1 MFGFYDTIGLNFR
14 GTADDLNYL
23 HQANA
28 VHEVFNDTSQNKFES
43 LLPDLYKGHTSKVAQ
58 DAYRKM
64 ANIDSREQI
73 FHVGDIM
80 THNVVVIDSQK
91 TFQEAYEIMIDGNF
105 EQIPIMSHRGL
116 ISNMITK
123 DKILE
128 LLTNDITASKE
139 IFHKKLETLHASGVI
154 TSDPISDIRRVAQVM
169 VQHRLNAIPIV
180 DQNDDLVGIVSKS
193 DILNAVS
200 NTPPLQIWA

>member
-14 GTADDLNYL
+14 GTADELKYL

-28 VHEVFNDTSQNKFES
+28 VHEVYNDTSQNKFES
-43 LLPDLYKGHTSKVAQ
+43 LLPDLYKGHTSKDAQ
-58 DAYRKM
+58 NAYRKM
-64 ANIDSREQI
+64 ANIDSKEQI

-80 THNVVVIDSQK
+80 TRDVVVIDSKK
-91 TFQEAYEIMIDGNF
+91 TIQEAYEIMIDGNF
-105 EQIPIMSHRGL
+105 EQIPVISNRGM

-123 DKILE
+123 DKILQI
-128 LLTNDITASKE
+128 LANDIASAKE
-139 IFHKKLETLHASGVI
+139 SFFRKLETIHAIGVI

-180 DQNDDLVGIVSKS
+180 NQSDDLVGIVSKS

>member
-1 MFGFYDTIGLNFR
+1 
-14 GTADDLNYL
+14 
-23 HQANA
+23 
-28 VHEVFNDTSQNKFES
+28 
-43 LLPDLYKGHTSKVAQ
+43 
-58 DAYRKM
+58 
-64 ANIDSREQI
+64 
-73 FHVGDIM
+73 
-80 THNVVVIDSQK
+80 
-91 TFQEAYEIMIDGNF
+91 MIDGNF

>member
-28 VHEVFNDTSQNKFES
+28 VHEVYNDTSQNKFES

-80 THNVVVIDSQK
+80 SHNVVVIDSQK
-91 TFQEAYEIMIDGNF
+91 TFKEAYEIMIDGNF
-105 EQIPIMSHRGL
+105 EQIPIISHKGL

-123 DKILE
+123 DKILT
-128 LLTNDITASKE
+128 LLANDIGIARD
-139 IFHKKLETLHASGVI
+139 IFYKKLETLNASGVI

-180 DQNDDLVGIVSKS
+180 NQSDDLVGIVSKS
-193 DILNAVS
+193 DILNAVA